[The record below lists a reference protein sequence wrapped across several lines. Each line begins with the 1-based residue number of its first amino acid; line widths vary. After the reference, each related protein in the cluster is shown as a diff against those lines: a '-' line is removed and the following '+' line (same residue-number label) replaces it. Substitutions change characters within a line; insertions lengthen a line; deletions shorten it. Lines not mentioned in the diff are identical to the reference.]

1 MSQSAPRR
9 SPGSFKAAV
18 ICISAGIF
26 EPYLVM
32 LQTDEPMLSFMFSKL
47 EKIFNRLIRLIF
59 KQEKL
64 TIPITERI
72 KKKRLM
78 NKNNHLE
85 HDALVDIGA
94 ATKVSLKSVQ
104 LSEEKKNKFTGQC
117 RTMVLDIFVKLA
129 ENTPLYY
136 AVVFCAS
143 SLSPR
148 NMIRVPQE
156 CSQIFVVLA
165 DRLVAAKKTPASVAD
180 NAKYQF
186 DEFLKVAETQHEDEF
201 LKFCFKVDQLYTFFG
216 KFLGHDSYNDVWTIC
231 KTVFIFS
238 HGQSFTER
246 EFSVNKEV
254 VDYNL
259 EEKSLTSQ
267 RLVYDAI
274 HNGNGNSNHT
284 HIEKKLLAFSSA
296 VKNGIGKEG
305 GREATQ

>member
-117 RTMVLDIFVKLA
+117 RTMVLDIFIKLA

-216 KFLGHDSYNDVWTIC
+216 KLLGHDSYNDVWTIC

-238 HGQSFTER
+238 HGQSFTGR
-246 EFSVNKEV
+246 GFSVNKEI
-254 VDYNL
+254 VDYNM
-259 EEKSLTSQ
+259 EEKSLKSQ
-267 RLVYDAI
+267 RLVYDTI
-274 HNGNGNSNHT
+274 NNGNA
-284 HIEKKLLAFSSA
+284 KLTDFQITPASRKSCLL
-296 VKNGIGKEG
+296 
-305 GREATQ
+305 

>member
-1 MSQSAPRR
+1 
-9 SPGSFKAAV
+9 
-18 ICISAGIF
+18 
-26 EPYLVM
+26 M

-186 DEFLKVAETQHEDEF
+186 DEFLKVAETQHKDEF

-238 HGQSFTER
+238 HGQSFTGR
-246 EFSVNKEV
+246 GFSVNKEI
-254 VDYNL
+254 VDYNM
-259 EEKSLTSQ
+259 EEKSLKSQ
-267 RLVYDAI
+267 RLVYDTI
-274 HNGNGNSNHT
+274 NNGNA
-284 HIEKKLLAFSSA
+284 KLTDFQITPASRKSCLL
-296 VKNGIGKEG
+296 
-305 GREATQ
+305 

>member
-72 KKKRLM
+72 KKNRLM

-117 RTMVLDIFVKLA
+117 RTMVLDIFIKLA

-186 DEFLKVAETQHEDEF
+186 DEFLKVAETQHKDEF

-238 HGQSFTER
+238 HGQSFTGR
-246 EFSVNKEV
+246 GFSVNKEI
-254 VDYNL
+254 VDYNM
-259 EEKSLTSQ
+259 EEKSLKSQ
-267 RLVYDAI
+267 RLVYDTI
-274 HNGNGNSNHT
+274 NNGNA
-284 HIEKKLLAFSSA
+284 KLTDFQITPASRKSCLL
-296 VKNGIGKEG
+296 
-305 GREATQ
+305 

>member
-186 DEFLKVAETQHEDEF
+186 LKVAETQHKDEF

-238 HGQSFTER
+238 HGQSFTGR
-246 EFSVNKEV
+246 GFSVNKEI
-254 VDYNL
+254 VDYNM
-259 EEKSLTSQ
+259 EEKSLKSQ
-267 RLVYDAI
+267 RLVHDTI
-274 HNGNGNSNHT
+274 NNGNA
-284 HIEKKLLAFSSA
+284 KLTDFQITPASRKSCLL
-296 VKNGIGKEG
+296 
-305 GREATQ
+305 